1 MMRMISLVL
10 ALGAIVWVM
19 MQVTGGGNND
29 TVVSEG
35 HQQALK
41 KAESLEETLQ
51 QDLQDNL
58 RAAEEREY

>member
-1 MMRMISLVL
+1 MRMISLVL

-19 MQVTGGGNND
+19 MQVAGGGNSG

-35 HQQALK
+35 HQQALE
-41 KAESLEETLQ
+41 KAESLEQTLQ

-58 RAAEEREY
+58 RAAEEPE